1 MQLYPLLMAP
11 YFRSGEETPWG
22 GTMLRDAFLKDAPED
37 RTGESLEIS
46 ALPGKESTV
55 ANGVHAGKTLSAM
68 ISCWG
73 ESLTGNTGHGEFPLL
88 LKLLDAAQ
96 TLSVQVHPGDDYA
109 LVHEQKLGKSEAWIV
124 LNAEPGAK
132 LAYGIDPKGE
142 ALSDILAQGRLEEVL
157 NWVEARPGDVYYIPN
172 GTVHA
177 LGAGIQVYELQ
188 QSSDATYRF
197 WDWNR
202 PGADGR
208 PRPLHWDKACR
219 CARPELSLSPLRG
232 QSRLQTD
239 YFTLEKIKAVGG
251 SAALPDRKGFRY
263 VTLLSGAGALR
274 HGTGSL
280 PVRAGDTFF
289 IPAGIEALTL
299 EGTCEA
305 AIASE

>member
-1 MQLYPLLMAP
+1 MEFAYRMTPA
-11 YFRSGEETPWG
+11 FRHGAMTPWG
-22 GTMLRDAFLKDAPED
+22 GSALKTLYGKDIPDD
-37 RTGESLEIS
+37 RTGESLEAS
-46 ALPGKESTV
+46 TLPGLESRAADGRTLTEL
-55 ANGVHAGKTLSAM
+55 AGGPL
-68 ISCWG
+68 
-73 ESLTGNTGHGEFPLL
+73 PLL
-88 LKLLDAAQ
+88 LKFIDAREC
-96 TLSVQVHPGDDYA
+96 LSVQVHPDNA
-109 LVHEQKLGKSEAWIV
+109 FAAAHEGKLGKEEAWLI
-124 LNAEPGAK
+124 LHAEPGAK
-132 LAYGIDPKGE
+132 LVYGLKPGTD
-142 ALSDILAQGRLEEVL
+142 LSHVSGRQIEDCLRWVDVQAGDIL
-157 NWVEARPGDVYYIPN
+157 YIPS
-172 GTVHA
+172 GMVHA
-177 LGAGIQVYELQ
+177 IGAGIVLYEIQ
-188 QSSDATYRF
+188 QSSDVTYRF
-197 WDWNR
+197 WDWNK

-219 CARPELSLSPLRG
+219 CARTELSLSPLRG